1 MAHLPVLN
9 QAIASPRRT
18 RDRGHRMRVWLAA
31 VTSTMFLAGLG
42 LYGWD
47 YYRLPIE
54 MRPFSPKHDLLRP
67 SGIIGLKL
75 GILGTA
81 LFVVI
86 FLYALRKVIPWLG
99 KMGTAK
105 HWMDFHVVAGVTAP
119 VVIAFHASFKFNNI
133 AGVAF
138 WVMLAVALSGIV
150 GRYLYAQIPRSL
162 GSAATTYNE
171 LRKQEHE
178 MAQALRDQHIYSLAQ
193 IERILRMPDMQ
204 QVRGNPAVVVLA
216 QMLRLDIARPFRLA
230 ALRRRAV
237 GWSDR
242 MWSVGGLL
250 PTRNAKVELI
260 VSIIRRKASLSKRIL
275 FLDRVQRLF
284 HLWHVVHRPFSYAF
298 VVLALIHIVNAVR
311 LGYF

>member
-1 MAHLPVLN
+1 MAHSPVLD
-9 QAIASPRRT
+9 QAVSPSRGAQG
-18 RDRGHRMRVWLAA
+18 RGHRMRVWLATTA
-31 VTSTMFLAGLG
+31 SATLLAALS
-42 LYGWD
+42 LYGCD

-54 MRPFSPKHDLLRP
+54 TRPFSPKHELLRP
-67 SGIIGLKL
+67 SGTIGLKL

-86 FLYALRKVIPWLG
+86 FLYALRKAIPWLG
-99 KMGTAK
+99 RLGTAK
-105 HWMDFHVVAGVTAP
+105 HWMDFHVVAGITAP

-162 GSAATTYNE
+162 GAAAATFNE
-171 LRKQEHE
+171 LQKQERE
-178 MAQALRDQHIYSLAQ
+178 MTRALGEQHLYSLKQ
-193 IERILRMPDMQ
+193 IERALRMPDIE
-204 QVRGNPAVVVLA
+204 QVRSSSAAAVLGRI
-216 QMLRLDIARPFRLA
+216 LLLDLVRPFRLA
-230 ALRRRAV
+230 ALRRQAV
-237 GWSDR
+237 GWPAR
-242 MWSVGGLL
+242 IWSIGGLL
-250 PTRNAKVELI
+250 STHEAEVETI
-260 VSIIRRKASLSKRIL
+260 VATIRRKASLSKRIL

-298 VVLALIHIVNAVR
+298 VVLAVIHIVNAVR